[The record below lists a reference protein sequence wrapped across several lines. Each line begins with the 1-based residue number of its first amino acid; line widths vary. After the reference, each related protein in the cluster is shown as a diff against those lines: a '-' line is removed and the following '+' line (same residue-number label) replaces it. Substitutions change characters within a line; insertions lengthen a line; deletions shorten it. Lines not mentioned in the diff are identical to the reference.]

1 MDRNILSGHIAALF
15 TTTVWGVTYVSTKYL
30 VESFAPAEILLIR
43 LLIAV
48 SLLSIV
54 CPRKISFSIRTEKY
68 FILAGLTGIC
78 LYFMLENYA
87 LTVTT
92 ASNVGIIVASAPLF
106 TGLLSW
112 VVYRDR
118 QVVSWQ
124 FITGFIVSITGIVL
138 LSLRGSDFS
147 IHPAGDLLVIFACIS
162 WAIYSLTIKKL
173 SSYGFN
179 SIAVT
184 RRVFLWGILFILPSV
199 PFSDINFDNFSRYT
213 DPSYLGNLLFLGSIA
228 SAACFASWNYA
239 VKIIGAVKTC
249 IYIYAGPVIT
259 VLFAFVFLKE
269 QLNLSGFTGC
279 ALTTLGLIISSM
291 PAPGRSGDKRKKI
304 NSERER

>member
-30 VESFAPAEILLIR
+30 VENFAPAEILLIR

-48 SLLSIV
+48 SLLSAV
-54 CPRKISFSIRTEKY
+54 CPKKISFSFRTEKY
-68 FILAGLTGIC
+68 FLLAGLTGIC
-78 LYFMLENYA
+78 LYFMLENHA
-87 LTVTT
+87 LTITT

-112 VVYRDR
+112 LVYGDR
-118 QVVSWQ
+118 QALSWQ
-124 FITGFIVSITGIVL
+124 FITGFIVSISGIVM
-138 LSLRGSDFS
+138 LSLRGSDLS
-147 IHPAGDLLVIFACIS
+147 VHPAGDLLVILACIS
-162 WAIYSLTIKKL
+162 WAVYSLTIKKL

-184 RRVFLWGILFILPSV
+184 RRVFLWGIIFILPFL
-199 PFSDINFDNFSRYT
+199 PFSDINIDNFSRYA
-213 DPSYLGNLLFLGSIA
+213 DLSYLGNLLFLGSIA

-249 IYIYAGPVIT
+249 IYIYAGPAIT

-269 QLNLSGFTGC
+269 QLNLSGFAGC
-279 ALTTLGLIISSM
+279 ALTILGLIISTM
-291 PAPGRSGDKRKKI
+291 PAPGRSASKK
-304 NSERER
+304 E